1 MLFTHSRARAML
13 VARGGAGRP
22 PCAMPPRCRSVG
34 IGDSLSEREPSSFTF
49 DSYRCTFVLR
59 FVLLYFRTALRIY
72 LLTPSQKKGGC
83 RLALG
88 LFFFSRR
95 PRAVTPVVARLLV
108 ALLALSS
115 LSNRSLFIV
124 GWLSR
129 SNLRASFPLNTNVC
143 ALQAIFGLL
152 CAFAPK
158 VI

>member
-1 MLFTHSRARAML
+1 MAELLCPDLCSHREHGSATSADPAASRLMHPASGSRRHDNQRAAHTWRAPCSSLTHARARAML

-72 LLTPSQKKGGC
+72 LLTPLQKKGGC

-88 LFFFSRR
+88 CTSFSSQGGRGR
-95 PRAVTPVVARLLV
+95 
-108 ALLALSS
+108 
-115 LSNRSLFIV
+115 
-124 GWLSR
+124 
-129 SNLRASFPLNTNVC
+129 
-143 ALQAIFGLL
+143 
-152 CAFAPK
+152 
-158 VI
+158 